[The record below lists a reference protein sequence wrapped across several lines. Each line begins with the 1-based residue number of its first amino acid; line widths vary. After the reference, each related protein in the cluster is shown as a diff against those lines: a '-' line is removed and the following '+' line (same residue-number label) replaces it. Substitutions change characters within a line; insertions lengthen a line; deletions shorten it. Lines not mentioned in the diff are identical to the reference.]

1 MAWKIGNALKKQATE
16 VEYFTKDGKT
26 ITREHGWRWASVTVA
41 DKPDLSDIDED
52 GYVDAL
58 SEFGEVLDQDA
69 TDGCWEEWT
78 YPDDLTDEEREAV
91 EAAWEEDWSLE
102 GLGWESSDFELRL
115 YGPLEVEKIG

>member
-52 GYVDAL
+52 SYVDAY
-58 SEFGEVLDQDA
+58 SEFGDVLDLDT
-69 TDGCWEEWT
+69 TDGCWEQWS
-78 YPDDLTDEEREAV
+78 YPEDMTDEEKEAI
-91 EAAWEEDWSLE
+91 ETAWEEDWSLE
-102 GLGWESSDFELRL
+102 GLGWESSDFEMRL
-115 YGPLEVEKIG
+115 YGPLEVEEIG

>member
-1 MAWKIGNALKKQATE
+1 MAWKISNALKKQATE

-41 DKPDLSDIDED
+41 DKPDLSNIDED

-58 SEFGEVLDQDA
+58 TEFGEVLDQDA

-115 YGPLEVEKIG
+115 YGPLEVEEIG